1 MVGNDEEIRNVFF
14 KGVGSMDAIGYKY
27 SDDSD
32 DCTKDN
38 TYVRIILTLYLSSSQ
53 FSNMSITTQAL
64 VSRQVNS
71 SVELENI
78 VLDSLRPDEVLVEIH
93 ATGVCH
99 TDFACMNG
107 TLPAVFPSVFGH
119 EGSSLPPCIPS
130 ICPLT

>member
-1 MVGNDEEIRNVFF
+1 
-14 KGVGSMDAIGYKY
+14 
-27 SDDSD
+27 
-32 DCTKDN
+32 
-38 TYVRIILTLYLSSSQ
+38 
-53 FSNMSITTQAL
+53 MSITTQAL

-119 EGSSLPPCIPS
+119 EGKSLSHPIS
-130 ICPLT
+130 RICPLTWGKVVV